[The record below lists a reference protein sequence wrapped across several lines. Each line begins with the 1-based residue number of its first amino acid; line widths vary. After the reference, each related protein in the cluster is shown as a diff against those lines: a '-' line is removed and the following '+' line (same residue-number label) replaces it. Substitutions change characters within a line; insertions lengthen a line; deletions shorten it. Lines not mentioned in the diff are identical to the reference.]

1 MDKLME
7 LEEKFGYRFRD
18 RQLLRTALTHSS
30 YANEQRDPAIVCNER
45 LEFLGD
51 AVLGFVT
58 ADYLYRNE
66 PSLPEGEMTRMRA
79 DLVCETNL
87 ARAAERIGLGDYL
100 QLGHGEQ
107 TGGGRHRAS
116 MIADATESVFA
127 ATYLDGGYPAAK
139 ALIYRMILD
148 EVPPLQHLRN
158 QDYKTALQELV
169 QRKKDQHLA
178 YTLVKESGPDHD
190 KQFVMQVE
198 LNGRPVGTGKG
209 SSKKRAE
216 QAAAASAIACLFPQ
230 EAQ

>member
-7 LEEKFGYRFRD
+7 LEEKLGYRFHD

-100 QLGHGEQ
+100 QLGNGEQ

-127 ATYLDGGYPAAK
+127 ATYLDGGYPAAEG
-139 ALIYRMILD
+139 ANLPDDPR
-148 EVPPLQHLRN
+148 R
-158 QDYKTALQELV
+158 
-169 QRKKDQHLA
+169 
-178 YTLVKESGPDHD
+178 GP
-190 KQFVMQVE
+190 
-198 LNGRPVGTGKG
+198 
-209 SSKKRAE
+209 
-216 QAAAASAIACLFPQ
+216 AAAASAQSGL
-230 EAQ
+230 

>member
-7 LEEKFGYRFRD
+7 LEEKLGYRFRD

-100 QLGHGEQ
+100 QLGNGEQ

-139 ALIYRMILD
+139 A
-148 EVPPLQHLRN
+148 PPLQHLRN

-169 QRKKDQHLA
+169 QRKKDQHRA

>member
-1 MDKLME
+1 
-7 LEEKFGYRFRD
+7 
-18 RQLLRTALTHSS
+18 
-30 YANEQRDPAIVCNER
+30 
-45 LEFLGD
+45 
-51 AVLGFVT
+51 
-58 ADYLYRNE
+58 
-66 PSLPEGEMTRMRA
+66 MTRMRA

-100 QLGHGEQ
+100 QLGNGEQ